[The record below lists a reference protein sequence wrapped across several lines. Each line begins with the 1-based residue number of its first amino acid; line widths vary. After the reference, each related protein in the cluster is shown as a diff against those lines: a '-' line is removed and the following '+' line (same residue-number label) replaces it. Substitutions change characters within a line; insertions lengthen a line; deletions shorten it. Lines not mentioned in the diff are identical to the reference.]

1 MTSLARD
8 SGGTVLW
15 EPPVSWWI
23 KWVFILHV
31 VSTLTSAAAPTQP
44 PFAFTYPVY
53 NATIP
58 ENSVGKTYVQSSRK
72 MGIYVHDKSLDM
84 SYSITK
90 RDDDLIFK
98 LEELRIEDFWFLRIR
113 TNTGVLPGKLNREL
127 RNRYQLRVKAV
138 GQSLAGLI
146 YEAEATVYITILDTN
161 DLSPIF
167 YNPSYNVTIS
177 EDTPLHSSIIEVSAS
192 DADLGVNAEIYYSF
206 VDATSIFAIHPTT
219 GVVTLTRPL
228 NYQDQH
234 EHQLWILANDRG
246 AKTSTQF
253 SKSRGRAKLTIS
265 VQQVNLYAPEV
276 YVENLPALIEHGNI
290 GTVYAI
296 VHVEDKDSGVNG
308 EIKKPQIIDGDP
320 DEYFT
325 LRPGKTPGEFLIIV
339 RENLDRE
346 DSPDGF
352 NLTLFVS
359 DSGTPNLNTSVVV
372 PVDIEDMND
381 NSPVFAQDVY
391 EAKVEE
397 NALTNTPIL
406 FVNAG
411 DADLGKNAK
420 VQYFISSGNDE
431 NYFKMDAA
439 SGLISVASALD
450 AEQVSKVELLI
461 SAEDEANTGSRKS
474 GTAVVKITIQD
485 CNDNTPV
492 FNSTDDVFYI
502 EENSPV
508 GSEVGQVTATD
519 RDSDENGY
527 LSMTIA
533 NVNHVP
539 FEIDPFTGVL
549 RTKAELDYE
558 SMREKYILKIR
569 ASDWGS
575 PFRREAETEVAIKV
589 RDMNDNKPKFEHS
602 SCVLYVSM
610 EAVENTELL
619 VVSAID
625 FDLTNIVTYNIT
637 EGNDDNRFVINPE
650 RGNLQLN
657 VPATELRNE
666 KVILTVTADD
676 GVHSADPMFITVIV
690 VDKGHSYNKL
700 TDNLI
705 TRSCTATN
713 ATKVLEEMLLSKQKD
728 SLENKDLMSEI
739 PDPYLHNE
747 HAPVFDNNMP
757 AEVSVDEDSP
767 IGFSVIKLPVED
779 QDPGYNGKLVFVVV
793 EGNKQ
798 GLFSISS
805 EGVLYVLSK
814 LDREIQDRHELVI
827 LAADLG
833 YPNKSATR
841 NVSVVVLD
849 KNDCSPKFERNHYT
863 MNVSENVNIN
873 ATITQVYATDED
885 KGKNAEI
892 TYSIISDTEE
902 FKVDPQTGI
911 IRVNG
916 MLDRER
922 QETYSILVQAKDG
935 GIDPSLTS
943 TTTVTIA
950 VTDIN
955 DNLPKFSPEVYDIK
969 IREDLPVGAVVTML
983 TAYDPDIGNGG
994 KVKYSLIYGT
1004 DDKFVIDE
1012 ETGTVRIA
1020 QKLDFEQKQV
1030 YNITAQAED
1039 QGASP
1044 LLSSCFINIEVIDVN
1059 ENLHPPVFKNFVAI
1073 GYVKENESI
1082 GTGFMQVSAS
1092 DADALDNDT
1101 MPVTYS
1107 IRDGS
1112 GLGRFTIDN
1121 NGTIYT
1127 AQVLDRETVSH
1138 YWLTVYAQDKGLVP
1152 LYAHQ
1157 EVLIRINDTND
1168 NVPQTVEPLYN
1179 ASVPENSGPDI
1190 GVIRIQAYDLD
1201 TSLEQNLT
1209 FEITGGNSEGYFKI
1223 DQFTGQ
1229 ITTTENK
1236 LNREYKDLHT
1246 LTVTVKDNG
1255 VPNLSSSTQVAIHV
1269 EDENDHAPEFISSPY
1284 RLQVPASVK
1293 GSALFRIMAKD
1304 IDVGTNAEIIY
1315 SIKRK
1320 KKKYDFSIDPD
1331 TGIISCEVN
1340 LQAGSEYDFVVKA
1353 TDKGVPSKKSTA
1365 KVKIKVVNVKNYS
1378 PNPPIFNKKYITE
1391 EVLESDAV
1399 GKWIVLVQAF
1409 DPDRDKIWYSIVDG
1423 NEDYKFSIRPEDGLI
1438 FVARTLDS
1446 ETQDHYNIT
1455 IRATDGLHED
1465 FAWLYIKVLNVN
1477 DNSPV
1482 FTQKE
1487 YIGEVYES
1495 AAIGKT
1501 VLQVSATDPDP
1512 GRLFYSI
1519 DSATNSASKQK
1530 FHIDSEKGIIKVNEK
1545 LDREALARHEL
1556 VVMVRDQGLPLK
1568 RNMCRV
1574 IIKVLDNNDHRP
1586 KFLSDIFEG
1595 RVFETAA
1602 IGTSILQVVAT
1613 DQDKGKNAEIRYSII
1628 SGNIGRAFAIDETMG
1643 TISVV
1648 KELDRE
1654 GQSEYLMTVLASD
1667 FGVPSLSSTGTVRVF
1682 VTVSNNAP
1690 PKFPKTE
1697 YVAEMYEDEPVGVI
1711 VTSIRADSR
1720 SSVVYKITN
1729 GNTNDMFMVNPN
1741 SGVVSTHKV
1750 CDYEQQSFYNLT
1762 ITATNIIGRSANCLV
1777 LIHVIDKNDNNP
1789 VFEKENHSGIIIEMA
1804 PIGSIVLNEA
1814 NSPLV
1819 IRAVDRDTGV
1829 NSLIQYEITEP
1840 KMHHFFSVDISTGT
1854 VRTAALLDYEN
1865 TTDYEFTVRAYDM
1878 GRPRLLA
1885 IEAAMVRIHILDT
1898 NDSPPEFSED
1908 FYNVTLLLPTFKE
1921 VAVVTLNATD
1931 PDTGVNSPLIY
1942 SIISGNEDG
1951 KFEIEPRTGI
1961 ILVTNDTDIDSQYN
1975 LTASVTDGKHHTF
1988 VEVFIRVQRSD
1999 ETSLVFTKSE
2009 YVVDVQENLVTNQ
2022 SLLVLQ
2028 LTGLALNEHVIFDLL
2043 NPNDMFTIGRTSGV
2057 LHTVGKP
2064 FDRELRSS
2072 YKLVV
2077 EAKDSSLEPRFAR
2090 TIVHVKITDV
2100 NDNQPIFV
2108 NQPYNSVVSVESKVG
2123 DLVKK
2128 VSAVDKDEG
2137 KNRKLRYRITSGNRE
2152 GLFSIE
2158 PASGRILVKK
2168 ELTDFE
2174 NKDFQLTVEARD
2186 DGEPVLFS
2194 RCKVPIKVITEAT
2207 PLFEKQFYNV
2217 SIPENIELHTPI
2229 LSLQA
2234 VSPNGQKLVY
2244 SITNGDIYNEFTVD
2258 FNTGILSVVDTLDY
2272 EKINSYN
2279 LTIQAADVITGTFM
2293 ETSVS
2298 INLID
2303 INDCRPN
2310 FLSERYIASVSEA
2323 ILVASSVTKVE
2334 AKDDDVGVN
2343 QLIRYTLAPAEG
2355 KDDDRKYF
2363 QIDPKTGV
2371 IQTKLL
2377 LDHEVKPVYYVAA
2390 VATDS
2395 GIPPL
2400 SSSVLVSVNVL
2411 DLNDNAPHFP
2421 QYYYDVV
2428 ISDQA
2433 SRGQFVTK
2441 LLASDK
2447 DNFSENSLV
2456 YSIAGGNSR
2465 QTFQINPES
2474 GIISLSQNRQPSLQA
2489 IYNLNVSVND
2499 GVFTSYTRV
2508 RVSVRSSNHYP
2519 PVFTSDNYE
2528 YEFQENYAVEMLVGT
2543 VTAVDKD
2550 TGYYSMLNYSIT
2562 SQVAL
2567 KYFRVD
2573 PDTGEIFSLIQ
2584 FDREKVANYYMT
2596 VAAQDNGGRMGFAT
2610 VHIRITDQNDNLPQ
2624 FTMHDYKACIFANA
2638 TEGSEIIQIKAEDTD
2653 EGDNGKI
2660 VYSLYPGEDTEVT
2673 DLFIIDSNTGVLSVK
2688 SNLSSSENKV
2698 HQFFVSATDQ
2708 GKQRMENN
2716 VPLEIVVMGAE
2727 DIPPR
2732 FDKEKLKNQVFH
2744 VSENSMSQSEIF
2756 TVTASGPDVV
2766 DYTLHSGYTEN
2777 TNNPACFAITTDGK
2791 VRLVRSLDREMVK
2804 DYTITIQALT
2814 QTSPPLVDQVE
2825 LHIRVND
2832 SNDNSPMFESNPYS
2846 VTVAENTLVGTV
2858 LVNVHADDK
2867 DEGDSG
2873 RVTYTLSEDMV
2884 LYTDRFSLDSRT
2896 GMLKLI
2902 SPLDREEKEE
2912 YNLTIIAKDHGSTPL
2927 ISYSHVIVKVT
2938 DVNDERPVFGQKM
2951 YLSSVNEDAAPGTVI
2966 ITIQAHDKDLGRN
2979 NMLTYH
2985 ITKGDRLGQ
2994 FRINNNGEIIVNKE
3008 LDRERKGRY
3017 ELVITVTD
3025 GKFVSTTRVRVD
3037 ILDAND
3043 NDPICNKT
3051 FVSIFIKEDDAPS
3064 TFLKLFRAHDKD
3076 EKKTRNSRIKYH
3088 LSGENSDMFSM
3099 GLHTGVLTIKGHLDR
3114 EQQSEYRLQ
3123 VHAVDGGGRSCTTE
3137 VLISIKDVND
3147 NAPQFS
3153 NQVYKVSIPEDSKI
3167 NTLITKLS
3175 ATDKDAGINKQIK
3188 FRLKNPDD
3196 NFLKIDVNNGIISLT
3211 KMLDREVKDSYN
3223 VTVVAYDKGFP
3234 RLSSSATLNI
3244 KLLDVNDNPPEF
3256 EHTIYMAEVRED
3268 NGVGTSVVR
3277 VLATSK
3283 DAGVNAEIDYSIVS
3297 GNDKQKFRIH
3307 KRSGVI
3313 FVNKPLD
3320 YETTK
3325 EYFLTIQAIDGGTP
3339 PLSNTAVVTINVTD
3353 INDNPPRFA
3362 QDVYSVQILE
3372 SEPVGNSSVQ
3382 IVAVD
3387 SDSASN
3393 ALVTYSI
3400 SSGDI
3405 ANQFDINPE
3414 HGILVIKTALDR
3426 EKISSYVLQ
3435 VEAVDSG
3442 FPTLTGTATL
3452 SIEILDVNDSPPR
3465 FSQPAYSTSVQE
3477 DREHGYSIIK
3487 FDVTDDDLK
3496 PNGGPFSFNIIS
3508 GLGREK
3514 FRIDN
3519 DGTLR
3524 SYSQLDQKIKDRY
3537 ELTVRAYDNGS
3548 PQLYSDATVT
3558 IEVTEESTVP
3568 PEISKLEIA
3577 INSYQDKFPGGI
3589 IGKVSARDDDL
3600 HDTLKFKIVSQNLNL
3615 FDIHEDDGRII
3626 AKPGLDAGRYV
3637 INVSVSDG
3645 KYYSYGMVMV
3655 DVTVITEDMVKNSV
3669 TIRLGNVKPDQF
3681 LRRQLRDFL
3690 KVLKNEMS
3698 IRSRDIEIIGLQP
3711 ADRSI
3716 EALTRPKRSTSDDLD
3731 VLFAVKKSHNSYM
3744 RGNLL
3749 RRRVQNAIP
3758 KIQAALRLKVLK
3770 VFSDVC
3776 EKDTCEIGT
3785 CIGLVEID
3793 KEHPGV
3799 TEIGGRSFVLLKH
3812 QHTYECQC
3820 QEDKCIWYLD
3830 PCVGHQCPH
3839 YKVCKKSE
3847 MSGPQCVCPDGKTG
3861 IYCDEDARPD
3871 CAETGCRHDNRPM
3884 TFAGRSYARWT
3895 LVDKHGFENRLSVS
3909 MKIKTR
3915 QKNANL
3921 MFASGT
3927 VDYSILE
3934 LYDGMVQ
3941 YRFECGSGVGRV
3953 QLPRKI
3959 SDGDWHTIFVERM
3972 GNTATINL
3980 DGRYTAWS
3988 SAPGEHDVLNLGSNN
4003 VYFGA
4008 EVETFPNGFRNI
4020 NKGFEGCMEDLRLH
4034 NVRLPFTDRNAVA
4047 TSQEFH
4053 KIEFNCRDNVWEKG
4067 DSDPCSNFPCLNGG
4081 QCITKSRNGYTCV
4094 CAPRFQGNRCEV
4106 DTNPCADNP
4115 CLNGG
4120 TCRNN
4125 PVLPNDFWCK
4135 CVGGL
4140 KGRRCEYGYY
4150 CATNPCKNG
4159 ANCIEG
4165 PDKAICQCVGHYEGP
4180 LCEYESDKCAQNPC
4194 KNGGTCYNGPG
4205 SYFCNC
4211 SSDTKG
4217 THCEEILLPNIS
4229 SNRYGIT
4236 QKEIIIIIG
4245 AVSVLFV
4252 IVILL
4257 IGVRFWYQKKQARR
4271 RPPHSRSCL
4280 ADNVI
4285 RNSAHDELKSHKLS
4299 NTELHLPQRCPSPQP
4314 PPVPN
4319 RPASYTPSN
4328 HDSVNTLNNFDAVRN
4343 YGSAADQLENPHNIP
4358 VYTFDHLQTFT
4369 PYPRNCASIAPSLPP
4384 PPPSNSASD
4393 TDSIQKPHWDS
4404 DYPNILE
4411 NYPECYHWDTSDWA
4425 PNSALPNISELP
4437 VKEVLDS
4444 PSSSPQ
4450 SNDSN
4455 THVDPPNME
4464 DVNDA
4469 EMDDHENDSEYVGD
4483 SECTENFDDME
4494 ENEDPNA
4501 DYRPAPN
4508 FQHFLGLVP
4517 FVDDEDNQHGP
4528 QNHHPNIM
4536 PDFGQIRQNG
4546 ILDNWP
4552 APPGPENGNDGN
4564 NSDEDENGEPY
4575 PLPRHFRPRLPV
4587 DDYEHSAASM
4597 IDDMSVSF
4605 GGYTS
4610 TNASCS
4616 DISGLCDIE
4625 DSEMNLSDESDTEL
4639 HPAKFSSAHLH
4650 TQV

>member
-1 MTSLARD
+1 MMTSLARD
-8 SGGTVLW
+8 AGGTVLW

-31 VSTLTSAAAPTQP
+31 VSTLTSAAAPSQL
-44 PFAFTYPVY
+44 PFSFTYPMY

-58 ENSVGKTYVQSSRK
+58 ENSVGKTYIMSSRK
-72 MGIYVHDKSLDM
+72 MGIYVHDKSLDV
-84 SYSITK
+84 SYSIAK

-113 TNTGVLPGKLNREL
+113 TNTGILPGKLNREL
-127 RNRYQLRVKAV
+127 RDHYTLHVKAV
-138 GQSLAGLI
+138 GQNIAGLI
-146 YEAEATVYITILDTN
+146 FEAETTVYITVLDTN

-167 YNPSYNVTIS
+167 YNPRYNVTIS
-177 EDTPLHSSIIEVSAS
+177 EDTPLHTSIIQVSAS
-192 DADLGVNAEIYYSF
+192 DADIGVNAEIYYSF
-206 VDATSIFAIHPTT
+206 VDNTNVFAIHPTT

-228 NYQDQH
+228 NYQDQN
-234 EHQLWILANDRG
+234 EYELEILANDRG
-246 AKTSTQF
+246 PKTSTQI
-253 SKSRGRAKLTIS
+253 SKLRGRAKLTVS
-265 VQQVNLYAPEV
+265 VQQVNLYPPEV
-276 YVENLPALIEHGNI
+276 YIENLPSLIEHGNI

-296 VHVEDKDSGVNG
+296 VHIEDKDSGVNG
-308 EIKKPQIIDGDP
+308 EIKKPQIVNGDP
-320 DEYFT
+320 DEYFM
-325 LRPGKTPGEFLIIV
+325 LRQGKAPGEYLIIV

-359 DSGTPNLNTSVVV
+359 DSGTPGLNTSVVV
-372 PVDIEDMND
+372 PVDIQDMND
-381 NSPVFAQDVY
+381 NSPVFAQAVY
-391 EAKVEE
+391 EAKIEE
-397 NALTNTPIL
+397 SALMNTPVL

-420 VQYFISSGNDE
+420 VRYFISGGNDD

-439 SGLISVASALD
+439 SGLISTASALD
-450 AEQVSKVELLI
+450 AEQVSEVELEV

-474 GTAVVKITIQD
+474 GAAVVRISIKD

-492 FNSTDDVFYI
+492 FNSTDDIFYI
-502 EENSPV
+502 EENSPI

-519 RDSDENGY
+519 MDSDENGY

-533 NVNHVP
+533 NVNPVP
-539 FEIDPFTGVL
+539 FDIDPFSGVL
-549 RTKAELDYE
+549 KTTGELDYE

-575 PFRREAETEVAIKV
+575 PFRREAETQVTIRL
-589 RDMNDNKPKFEHS
+589 RDLNDNKPKFQHS
-602 SCVLYVSM
+602 SCVLYVSI
-610 EAVENTELL
+610 EAVQNTELL
-619 VVSAID
+619 VVSAVD

-637 EGNDDNRFVINPE
+637 EGNDDGRFVINPE
-650 RGNLQLN
+650 GGDLQLN
-657 VPATELRNE
+657 VPANELRNE
-666 KVILTVTADD
+666 KVILTVTASD

-705 TRSCTATN
+705 TRSCTETN
-713 ATKVLEEMLLSKQKD
+713 ATKVLEDMLLKKQKD
-728 SLENKDLMSEI
+728 SLENRDLMSEI
-739 PDPYLHNE
+739 PDQYLHND
-747 HAPVFDNNMP
+747 HAPVFNNMP
-757 AEVSVDEDSP
+757 ENVSVDEDSP
-767 IGFSVIKLPVED
+767 IGFSVLKLPVED
-779 QDPGYNGKLVFVVV
+779 QDPGYNGKLVYVIS
-793 EGNKQ
+793 EGNSQ
-798 GLFSISS
+798 GFFSVSN

-814 LDREIQDRHELVI
+814 LDREKQDRHELVI

-833 YPNKSATR
+833 SPNKSATK
-841 NVSVVVLD
+841 NLSVIVLD

-873 ATITQVYATDED
+873 ATITQVYATDDDED
-885 KGKNAEI
+885 KNAQI

-902 FKVDPQTGI
+902 FKVDHQTGI

-916 MLDRER
+916 LLDRER
-922 QETYSILVQAKDG
+922 QEIYNILIQAKDG
-935 GIDPSLTS
+935 GIDPSLSS
-943 TTTVTIA
+943 TTTVTII

-983 TAYDPDIGNGG
+983 TAYDPDVGDGG

-1004 DDKFVIDE
+1004 DGKFEIDE

-1020 QKLDFEQKQV
+1020 QKLDFERKQV

-1039 QGASP
+1039 QGDSP
-1044 LLSSCFINIEVIDVN
+1044 LLSSCFINIEVVDVN
-1059 ENLHPPVFKNFVAI
+1059 ENLHPPTFENFVAI
-1073 GYVKENESI
+1073 GYVREDEPI
-1082 GTGFMQVSAS
+1082 GTGFMQVSAT
-1092 DADALDNDT
+1092 DIEALDNDT
-1101 MPVTYS
+1101 MPVMYS

-1121 NGTIYT
+1121 NGTIFT
-1127 AQVLDRETVSH
+1127 AQILDRETVSH

-1157 EVLIRINDTND
+1157 EVLIRIKDTND

-1236 LNREYKDLHT
+1236 LNREYKDEHI
-1246 LTVTVKDNG
+1246 LTVTVRDNG
-1255 VPNLSSSTQVAIHV
+1255 VPNLSSSTQVVIHV

-1284 RLQVPASVK
+1284 RLQVPASVN

-1304 IDVGTNAEIIY
+1304 IDVGSNAEINY

-1320 KKKYDFSIDPD
+1320 KQYDFSIDPD
-1331 TGIISCEVN
+1331 TGIISCEKD
-1340 LQAGSEYDFVVKA
+1340 LKAGSEYDFVVKA
-1353 TDKGVPSKKSTA
+1353 TDKGVPPKKSSA
-1365 KVKIKVVNVKNYS
+1365 KVKIKVVNVKKYS
-1378 PNPPIFNKKYITE
+1378 PKPPAFNKKYITE
-1391 EVLESDAV
+1391 EVMENDEV

-1423 NEDYKFSIRPEDGLI
+1423 NEDHKFSIRPEDGLI

-1455 IRATDGLHED
+1455 IRATDGEHED

-1477 DNSPV
+1477 DNPPI

-1501 VLQVSATDPDP
+1501 VLQVSATDRDT
-1512 GRLFYSI
+1512 GRLFYSVA
-1519 DSATNSASKQK
+1519 SATNSASKRK
-1530 FHIDSEKGIIKVNEK
+1530 FHIDSENGIIKVNEK

-1574 IIKVLDNNDHRP
+1574 IIKVLDNNDHKP
-1586 KFLSDIFEG
+1586 EFLSDIFEG

-1602 IGTSILQVVAT
+1602 IGTSILQVVAA

-1628 SGNIGRAFAIDETMG
+1628 SGNVGRTFSIDETMG
-1643 TISVV
+1643 TISVA
-1648 KELDRE
+1648 KGLDRE

-1667 FGVPSLSSTGTVRVF
+1667 FGVPSLSSTGTVRIF

-1690 PKFPKTE
+1690 PKFPQNE
-1697 YVAEMYEDEPVGVI
+1697 YVAEISENEPIGVI

-1729 GNTNDMFMVNPN
+1729 GNLNDMFMVNPN
-1741 SGVVSTHKV
+1741 SGVVSTNKV

-1777 LIHVIDKNDNNP
+1777 LIHIIDKNDNNP
-1789 VFEKENHSGIIIEMA
+1789 VFEKENHFGMIIEMA
-1804 PIGSIVLNEA
+1804 PVGSIVLNEVK
-1814 NSPLV
+1814 SPLV

-1829 NSLIQYEITEP
+1829 NSLIQYEIIEQ
-1840 KMHHFFSVDISTGT
+1840 KMTHFFSVDISTGA
-1854 VRTAALLDYEN
+1854 VRTATLLDHEN
-1865 TTDYEFTVRAYDM
+1865 ITDYEFTVRAYDM
-1878 GRPRLLA
+1878 GRPRLLTM
-1885 IEAAMVRIHILDT
+1885 EPAMVRIHILDT
-1898 NDSPPEFSED
+1898 NDSPPEFSQE

-1921 VAVVTLNATD
+1921 VAVFTLNATD
-1931 PDTGVNSPLIY
+1931 PDTEVNSVLIY
-1942 SIISGNEDG
+1942 SIVSGNEDR

-1961 ILVTNDTDIDSQYN
+1961 ILVVNDTDIDSQYN
-1975 LTASVTDGKHHTF
+1975 LTASVTDGKHETF
-1988 VEVFIRVQRSD
+1988 VEVFISVQRSD
-1999 ETSLVFTKSE
+1999 ETGLVFTKSE
-2009 YVVDVQENLVTNQ
+2009 YVVDVQENIVTNQ

-2028 LTGLALNEHVIFDLL
+2028 LTGLALNEHVTFDLL

-2057 LHTVGKP
+2057 LHTVGRP
-2064 FDRELRSS
+2064 FDREIRSS

-2077 EAKDSSLEPRFAR
+2077 EAKDSSLQPRFAR

-2108 NQPYNSVVSVESKVG
+2108 NQPYNSVISVESKVG
-2123 DLVKK
+2123 DVVKR

-2137 KNRKLRYRITSGNRE
+2137 KNRKLRYRITSGNKE

-2158 PASGRILVKK
+2158 PQTGRILVKK
-2168 ELTDFE
+2168 DLTDFE

-2186 DGEPVLFS
+2186 DGEPMLFARS
-2194 RCKVPIKVITEAT
+2194 KVPIKVITKAT

-2217 SIPENIELHTPI
+2217 TIPENIELHTPI

-2234 VSPNGQKLVY
+2234 LSPNGQKLVY
-2244 SITNGDIYNEFTVD
+2244 SITNGDIFNEFTVD
-2258 FNTGILSVVDTLDY
+2258 FNTDMNVLGPCILSVVDTLDY
-2272 EKINSYN
+2272 EKINRYN

-2298 INLID
+2298 INLLD

-2310 FLSERYIASVSEA
+2310 FLSEKYIVSVSEA
-2323 ILVASSVTKVE
+2323 ILVGSSVTKVE
-2334 AKDDDVGVN
+2334 AKDDDIGVN
-2343 QLIRYTLAPAEG
+2343 QMIHYKLAPAEG

-2400 SSSVLVSVNVL
+2400 SSSVSVSINVL

-2447 DNFSENSLV
+2447 DSFSENSLV
-2456 YSIAGGNSR
+2456 YAIAGGNNR
-2465 QTFQINPES
+2465 QTFQIHPET
-2474 GIISLSQNRQPSLQA
+2474 GVLSLSHNRQPSLQPF
-2489 IYNLNVSVND
+2489 YNLNISVND

-2519 PVFTSDNYE
+2519 PVFTSDVYE
-2528 YEFQENYAVEMLVGT
+2528 YRFQENYAVEMLVGT
-2543 VTAVDKD
+2543 VTAMDKD

-2567 KYFRVD
+2567 KYFRID
-2573 PDTGEIFSLIQ
+2573 ADTGEIFSLIQ
-2584 FDREKVANYYMT
+2584 FDREKMSDYYIP
-2596 VAAQDNGGRMGFAT
+2596 VAAQDNGGGMGFTT
-2610 VHIRITDQNDNLPQ
+2610 VHVRITDQNDNLPQ
-2624 FTMHDYKACIFANA
+2624 FTMHDYKACIYANA
-2638 TEGSEIIQIKAEDTD
+2638 TEGSEIIQIKAHDSD
-2653 EGDNGKI
+2653 EGDNGRI

-2673 DLFIIDSNTGVLSVK
+2673 ELFTIEPSTGVLSVK
-2688 SNLSSSENKV
+2688 GNLSDSENKV

-2708 GKQRMENN
+2708 GTQRMENN

-2732 FDKEKLKNQVFH
+2732 FDKEEFKHQVFY
-2744 VSENSMSQSEIF
+2744 VSENSMSQSEIC
-2756 TVTASGPDVV
+2756 TIKASGPEVL

-2777 TNNPACFAITTDGK
+2777 TNNPAAFAITTDGK

-2825 LHIRVND
+2825 LYIRVND
-2832 SNDNSPMFESNPYS
+2832 INDNSPEFESNPYS
-2846 VTVAENTLVGTV
+2846 VTVAENTKVGTV
-2858 LVNVHADDK
+2858 LVQVHADDK
-2867 DEGDSG
+2867 DEGESG
-2873 RVTYTLSEDMV
+2873 IVSYKFSEDMV
-2884 LYTDRFSLDSRT
+2884 LYTDRFSLDGHS
-2896 GMLKLI
+2896 GELKLI
-2902 SPLDREEKEE
+2902 SPLDREEKEV
-2912 YNLTIIAKDHGSTPL
+2912 YNLTIIAEDHGETPL
-2927 ISYSHVIVKVT
+2927 ISYSQVIVSVT
-2938 DVNDERPVFGQKM
+2938 DVNDERPVFGQKT

-2966 ITIQAHDKDLGRN
+2966 ITIRAEDKDLGRN
-2979 NMLTYH
+2979 SKLTYH

-2994 FRINNNGEIIVNKE
+2994 FRISNSGEIIVNKE
-3008 LDRERKGRY
+3008 LDRERKSRY
-3017 ELVITVTD
+3017 ELIVTVTD

-3064 TFLKLFRAHDKD
+3064 TFLKLFRAHDMD

-3088 LSGENSDMFSM
+3088 LSGNNSDMFSM
-3099 GLHTGVLTIKGHLDR
+3099 GLHTGVLTIKGRLDR

-3123 VHAVDGGGRSCTTE
+3123 VHAVDGGGRSCTTD

-3153 NQVYKVSIPEDSKI
+3153 NSVYKVSIPEDAKI
-3167 NTLITKLS
+3167 NTLITRLS
-3175 ATDKDAGINKQIK
+3175 AIDKDAGINKQVK

-3196 NFLKIDVNNGIISLT
+3196 NFLKIDMNNGIISLT
-3211 KMLDREVKDSYN
+3211 KTLDREIKESYN

-3256 EHTIYMAEVRED
+3256 EHTLYMGDVRED

-3283 DAGVNAEIDYSIVS
+3283 DAGVNAEISYSIVS
-3297 GNDKQKFRIH
+3297 GNEKQRFRVH
-3307 KRSGVI
+3307 SKSGVI

-3320 YETTK
+3320 YEVTK
-3325 EYFLTIQAIDGGTP
+3325 EYFLTVQAIDGGTP

-3362 QDVYSVQILE
+3362 DNVYSVQILE

-3387 SDSASN
+3387 TDSASN

-3426 EKISSYVLQ
+3426 EKISSYVLE

-3465 FSQPAYSTSVQE
+3465 FSQPAYSTTVQE
-3477 DREHGYSIIK
+3477 DRERGYNIIK

-3496 PNGGPFSFNIIS
+3496 PNGGPFSFDIIS

-3514 FRIDN
+3514 FRIDH

-3524 SYSQLDQKIKDRY
+3524 SFRNLDQKIKDRY

-3548 PQLYSDATVT
+3548 PPLYSDATVT

-3568 PEISKLEIA
+3568 PEISNLEIS

-3589 IGKVSARDDDL
+3589 IGKVSARDDDM
-3600 HDTLKFKIVSQNLNL
+3600 HDTLKFKIVSLNLHL

-3626 AKPGLDAGRYV
+3626 AKPGLDAGRYL

-3645 KYYSYGMVMV
+3645 KYSSYGKVMV

-3669 TIRLGNVKPDQF
+3669 TIRLGNVQPDQF
-3681 LRRQLRDFL
+3681 LRRHLRDFL
-3690 KVLKNEMS
+3690 KILKNEMS

-3711 ADRSI
+3711 ADMTI
-3716 EALTRPKRSTSDDLD
+3716 EALTRQKRSASDDLD

-3744 RGNLL
+3744 RGSLL

-3758 KIQAALRLKVLK
+3758 KIQGALRLKVLK

-3785 CIGLVEID
+3785 CVGLVEVD
-3793 KEHPGV
+3793 KEHPSV
-3799 TEIGGRSFVLLKH
+3799 TEIGGRSFVSLKH
-3812 QHTYECQC
+3812 QHTYECKC

-3830 PCVGHQCPH
+3830 PCIGHQCPP
-3839 YKVCKKSE
+3839 YKVCKE
-3847 MSGPQCVCPDGKTG
+3847 TDMSIAQCICPEGKTG
-3861 IYCDEDARPD
+3861 IYCDEDSRPD

-3934 LYDGMVQ
+3934 LYNGMVQ

-4020 NKGFEGCMEDLRLH
+4020 DKGFEGCMEDLRLH
-4034 NVRLPFTDRNAVA
+4034 NIRLPFTDRNAVA

-4067 DSDPCSNFPCLNGG
+4067 DSDPCSTFPCLNGG
-4081 QCITKSRNGYTCV
+4081 QCITTSRNGYTCV
-4094 CAPRFQGNRCEV
+4094 CAPRFQGSRCEV

-4150 CATNPCKNG
+4150 CATNPCRNG

-4245 AVSVLFV
+4245 AVSGLFV

-4271 RPPHSRSCL
+4271 RPPHTRSRL

-4285 RNSAHDELKSHKLS
+4285 LNSAHDELKQHKLS
-4299 NTELHLPQRCPSPQP
+4299 NNELNLPQRCPSPQP

-4328 HDSVNTLNNFDAVRN
+4328 HDSLNTLNNFDAVRN
-4343 YGSAADQLENPHNIP
+4343 YGSAADQLENLNNIP
-4358 VYTFDHLQTFT
+4358 VYTFDHLQTFS

-4393 TDSIQKPHWDS
+4393 TDSIQKPNWEL

-4411 NYPECYHWDTSDWA
+4411 NYPDSERKSSVNLAKAMPTADPSPRFKNVLSGRDTTSF
-4425 PNSALPNISELP
+4425 SSLPISESEEDLP
-4437 VKEVLDS
+4437 EVE
-4444 PSSSPQ
+4444 
-4450 SNDSN
+4450 
-4455 THVDPPNME
+4455 T
-4464 DVNDA
+4464 
-4469 EMDDHENDSEYVGD
+4469 
-4483 SECTENFDDME
+4483 
-4494 ENEDPNA
+4494 
-4501 DYRPAPN
+4501 
-4508 FQHFLGLVP
+4508 
-4517 FVDDEDNQHGP
+4517 
-4528 QNHHPNIM
+4528 
-4536 PDFGQIRQNG
+4536 
-4546 ILDNWP
+4546 
-4552 APPGPENGNDGN
+4552 
-4564 NSDEDENGEPY
+4564 
-4575 PLPRHFRPRLPV
+4575 
-4587 DDYEHSAASM
+4587 
-4597 IDDMSVSF
+4597 
-4605 GGYTS
+4605 
-4610 TNASCS
+4610 
-4616 DISGLCDIE
+4616 
-4625 DSEMNLSDESDTEL
+4625 TEL
-4639 HPAKFSSAHLH
+4639 
-4650 TQV
+4650 